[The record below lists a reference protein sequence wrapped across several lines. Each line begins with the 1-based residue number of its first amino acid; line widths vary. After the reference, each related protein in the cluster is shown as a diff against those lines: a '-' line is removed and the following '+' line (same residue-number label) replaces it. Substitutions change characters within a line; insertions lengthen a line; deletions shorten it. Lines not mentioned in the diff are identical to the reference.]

1 MKYRWRIDAAGA
13 KIAWSH
19 LPDQALPV
27 QSPGHLQATADV
39 HAHKNYVETPPG
51 GKFQRLHGIECGVQ
65 LADIGL
71 KT

>member
-1 MKYRWRIDAAGA
+1 MPLGQKLRGLTYPTRHCLFSRPVICRRLRMFMPIRIM
-13 KIAWSH
+13 
-19 LPDQALPV
+19 LRP
-27 QSPGHLQATADV
+27 
-39 HAHKNYVETPPG
+39 PPG